1 MIEGLEVNLQEHM
14 NFYDQYLQDI
24 ISYEAV
30 RTKIMALMTRQG
42 SRTIPRDQL
51 TKISN
56 QVTIR
61 AEALEIMPILK
72 DQGYQMCL
80 ISSGIDIFVENIAA
94 RLGVNFWYANAVLK
108 FDIHD
113 NWVDFQYERGEAN
126 LKVQQLSQFLN
137 HCNLSYDD
145 CCGWR
150 WSSGCCLI

>member
-1 MIEGLEVNLQEHM
+1 MKQQKAIIWDVDGTIIDNTSWKYLIEGLEVNLQEHM

-94 RLGVNFWYANAVLK
+94 RLGVNSWFANAVLK

-113 NWVDFQYERGEAN
+113 DWVDFQYVRCEAN
-126 LKVQQLSQFLN
+126 LKV
-137 HCNLSYDD
+137 
-145 CCGWR
+145 
-150 WSSGCCLI
+150 